1 MKKILINLLALG
13 LVGGAVVACSSGST
27 SSTPANGPAAPSTTP
42 LPIPNGYTPTGGDS
56 GAAISTGSNV
66 IAVPATSGYVSYT
79 IDPSISAAIQ
89 AATVA
94 TGTVTSTVVTT
105 SGNNVLVTVPNISGG
120 TTVTTYVLT
129 PTAQSSQRQSLQDI
143 STSFES
149 YTYESTVVTTNLLS
163 TESSDASATYFPHG
177 LVFGTAES
185 LVVVAPNPSMTTVSF
200 AISSCIGATGAASA
214 IYATKTQGTTYL
226 SLGTESGSVCVIS
239 GASGLPTNLST
250 QAPAGKYTAGNVN
263 SFGFPATLN
272 TGNSL
277 VGYWNVGTVG
287 TAVNIYRILGT
298 YVNGQPTGN
307 GFLNTTSAAA
317 QTTTNGTTQVTFTN
331 VPSTSSINSSYV
343 DASGNV
349 WVGTTNGSVYVLRT
363 GATAWT
369 NTALNGQS
377 GAVTVKY
384 NGSTSGAT
392 AVAANAGG
400 FASFEVN

>member
-1 MKKILINLLALG
+1 MKKLLINLLAISLISG
-13 LVGGAVVACSSGST
+13 TITACSTGGGSSSGPS
-27 SSTPANGPAAPSTTP
+27 GPAAPSASELAP
-42 LPIPNGYTPTGGDS
+42 PAGSALAGGTS
-56 GAAISTGSNV
+56 GAAINLSQNQ
-66 IAVPATSGYVSYT
+66 IALPGASAYVSYAM
-79 IDPSISAAIQ
+79 DPSVTAAIGP
-89 AATVA
+89 AVNAGTAIVA
-94 TGTVTSTVVTT
+94 T
-105 SGNNVLVTVPNISGG
+105 SGNNILINVPSGDG
-120 TTVTTYVLT
+120 LNTITYVLT
-129 PTAQSSQRQSLQDI
+129 PVATSGQSQSLQAT

-149 YTYESTVVTTNLLS
+149 YTYPAAEVTTNLLS
-163 TESSDASATYFPHG
+163 TESATVFPHG
-177 LVFGTAES
+177 LVYGTAKS
-185 LVVVAPNPSMTTVSF
+185 LVVLAPNTSGLSPVNF
-200 AISSCIGATGAASA
+200 PISTCAGATGSASA
-214 IYATKTQGTTYL
+214 VYATVTQGTPYL
-226 SLGTESGSVCVIS
+226 SFGTSAGSVCVVS
-239 GASGLPTNLST
+239 GADAKVTNLAT

-287 TAVNIYRILGT
+287 SAVNVYRITGS

-307 GFLNTTSAAA
+307 GFLNTTSPNP

-331 VPSTSSINSSYV
+331 VPSTSMINSSYV

-369 NTALNGQS
+369 NTALSGQS

-400 FASFEVN
+400 SVSFSLN